1 MKLLQKTNRAYFI
14 VSGTAFIIAG
24 IVFYI
29 ALNFFFKDQ
38 QNEKLFH
45 DIENITGTIKK
56 SGTIPDYYPF
66 FEIREVSK
74 QPEQSFR
81 MTDTLIFDNF
91 ENKNIP
97 YRQISLITV
106 INDKEYFIA
115 ARDTLIE
122 EDDLLEV
129 ISIVTGT
136 IFILLLVSLYFINRK
151 LSMKIWEPFY
161 KTLDE
166 LKEFSHDKPG
176 FRLSSGSEL
185 YEFTELNKALEKLTR
200 KVISDYQSLKR
211 FTEDASHEIQTPL
224 AVIQSKLETLMQD
237 PDLKKDQA
245 ELITAAYVYTLRISK
260 LTQTLLLLTK
270 IANDQFPDKKAIK
283 MAELIEEKIR
293 MFEDLISEKSLILSK
308 EINPECILET
318 NFFLAESLVIN
329 LIGNAVKHNVKNGV
343 LNIRLDKTH
352 LEISNSGEALPVPP
366 MNLFDR
372 FFKTNMS
379 SDSPGLG
386 LAIVKEICRLNKWEV
401 RYVYE
406 ENLHTLIVDF

>member
-1 MKLLQKTNRAYFI
+1 MKLLQKTNRAYLI

-24 IVFYI
+24 VVFYFVI
-29 ALNFFFKDQ
+29 SFFFKDQ
-38 QNEKLFH
+38 LNEKLFH

-56 SGTIPDYYPF
+56 RGTIPDYYPF

-74 QPEQSFR
+74 QPEQSFKT
-81 MTDTLIFDNF
+81 TDTLIFDAF

-106 INDKEYFIA
+106 INNKEYFIA

-122 EDDLLEV
+122 EDDLLGV
-129 ISIVTGT
+129 ISLVTGM
-136 IFILLLVSLYFINRK
+136 IFILLLVSLYFINRN
-151 LSMKIWEPFY
+151 LSMKIWQPFY
-161 KTLDE
+161 RTLDE

-185 YEFTELNKALEKLTR
+185 YEFTELNKTLEKLTR

-237 PDLKKDQA
+237 PDLKEDQA
-245 ELITAAYVYTLRISK
+245 QLINSAYVYTLRTSK

-270 IANDQFPDKKAIK
+270 IANDQFPDKKAIN
-283 MAELIEEKIR
+283 MADLIGEKIK
-293 MFEDLISEKSLILSK
+293 MFEDHISEKSLKLSK
-308 EINPECILET
+308 GINPDCILET

-329 LIGNAVKHNVKNGV
+329 LVGNAVKHNVKNGI
-343 LNIRLDKTH
+343 LIIKLDKTH
-352 LEISNSGEALPVPP
+352 LEISNSGEILPVPP
-366 MNLFDR
+366 LNLFDR
-372 FFKTNMS
+372 FYKTHMS

-386 LAIVKEICRLNKWEV
+386 LAIVKEICRLNKWDV
-401 RYVYE
+401 SYE
-406 ENLHTLIVDF
+406 YDDNLHKVVVNF

>member
-24 IVFYI
+24 VVFYFVI
-29 ALNFFFKDQ
+29 SFFFKDQ
-38 QNEKLFH
+38 LNEKLFH

-56 SGTIPDYYPF
+56 NGTIPDYYPF

-74 QPEQSFR
+74 QPEQSFKA
-81 MTDTLIFDNF
+81 TDTLIFDAF

-97 YRQISLITV
+97 YRQISLMTV

-129 ISIVTGT
+129 ISIVTGM

-151 LSMKIWEPFY
+151 LSMRIWEPFY

-176 FRLSSGSEL
+176 FKLSSESEL
-185 YEFTELNKALEKLTR
+185 YEFTELNKTLKKLTE

-245 ELITAAYVYTLRISK
+245 ELINSAYVFTLRISK

-270 IANDQFPDKKAIK
+270 IANDQFPDKKDNN
-283 MAELIEEKIR
+283 MAELIVEKIK
-293 MFEDLISEKSLILSK
+293 MFEDHISEKSLKLSK
-308 EINPECILET
+308 EISPECILKT

-329 LIGNAVKHNVKNGV
+329 LIGNAIKHNVKNGV
-343 LNIRLDKTH
+343 LNIKLDKAH
-352 LEISNSGEALPVPP
+352 LEISNSGETLPVPP
-366 MNLFDR
+366 LNLFDR
-372 FFKTNMS
+372 FYKTNMS

-386 LAIVKEICRLNKWEV
+386 LAIVKEICRLNRWEV
-401 RYVYE
+401 LYVFE
-406 ENLHTLIVDF
+406 NNLHKVVVNF